1 MPQRTQNLPEAIAE
15 QLLEMIRSEGLL
27 VGAQLPSERELQER
41 LGVGRSTVR
50 EAVRGLAALGV
61 LQVRHGHGVFVAT
74 DPALVG
80 ATDRI
85 AAALTQGVTRILL
98 EARRPVETEIA
109 RLASLRRTSTDLK
122 ELRSVLARHD
132 RALAA
137 RRPAA
142 QPSAQF
148 HVALSDAAHNDVLA
162 GFVASY
168 RRLLAERGPSL
179 EHVAGYREWELA
191 GHKAIFDAVQDRT
204 PDLAAARM
212 RSHLD
217 DVVGYYNRLGWPL

>member
-1 MPQRTQNLPEAIAE
+1 MVRRESL
-15 QLLEMIRSEGLL
+15 S
-27 VGAQLPSERELQER
+27 VGDQIPSERELQKR

-50 EAVRGLAALGV
+50 EAIRGLAALGV

-80 ATDRI
+80 ATDGI
-85 AAALTQGVTRILL
+85 AAALSQGVTRILL

-109 RLASLRRTSTDLK
+109 RLASLRRTSADLK
-122 ELRSVLARHD
+122 VLRGVLSRH
-132 RALAA
+132 RKALEAGQS
-137 RRPAA
+137 AA
-142 QPSAQF
+142 QHSAQF

-179 EHVAGYREWELA
+179 EHVAGYPEWEFG
-191 GHKAIFDAVQDRT
+191 GHKSLYEAVLRRE
-204 PDLAAARM
+204 PEVAADRM

-217 DVVGYYNRLGWPL
+217 DVVSITIDWGGHFE